1 MKRILLIFASIFIVT
16 QSIKIVEASDITRE
30 FESIQV
36 MSGRLIKDYSSNEL
50 ETFYKKTYSRKFNGY
65 NSYTINNYGRA
76 SFVDATIFEYFN
88 NGSSTVSLS
97 QSTEEKVVRKSSF
110 SIDGSLKAKGSG
122 GKNVKGSFES
132 SLSAGYSLSTDEY
145 KITKRSFNFNLDPG
159 YRFKIKSIGTG
170 TFANGVSSKY
180 LFYKRVGK
188 GTFEEFTISSL
199 YYKME
204 ITR

>member
-1 MKRILLIFASIFIVT
+1 MKKILLIVFSIFVVT
-16 QSIKIVEASDITRE
+16 QSLKIVEASDITRE
-30 FESIQV
+30 FESVQV
-36 MSGRLIKDYSSNEL
+36 LRGKLIREYTSSEL
-50 ETFYKKTYSRKFNGY
+50 KTYYSKVDKRKFSGY

-76 SFVDATIFEYFN
+76 SFVDATVFEYYN
-88 NGSSTVSLS
+88 NGASSVSMS
-97 QSTEEKVVRKSSF
+97 ETTEDKLVRKSSF
-110 SIDGSLKAKGSG
+110 NVDGSLKAKVSG
-122 GKNVKGSFES
+122 GKAVKGSFES
-132 SLSAGYSLSTDEY
+132 SLSSGYSLSTEQY
-145 KITKRSFNFNLDPG
+145 KVTKRSFNFTLEPG

-180 LFYKRVGK
+180 LFYKRVAR